1 MPIIKLYDIVTND
14 KWEYP
19 VKYNLVGAKQVAK
32 YLGITENMVR
42 QCLCRGRFNGK
53 YKAIEVGVRVLSDKQ
68 KKRKQ
73 RAYNARQY
81 RRRKELQN
89 A

>member
-42 QCLCRGRFNGK
+42 QCLCRGRFKGE
-53 YKAIEVGVRVLSDKQ
+53 YKAIEVGVRVLSNKQ